1 MTSAASETWNLTIQ
15 TPIGPQA
22 SVATFIREGASLT
35 GRIDGKL
42 GGEEIVEGQVDGDTL
57 KWVNDVKKPAKI
69 KLSFEVTLADARLS
83 GKVRMGLFG
92 TFNVTGERA

>member
-42 GGEEIVEGQVDGDTL
+42 GGEEIIEGQADGDTL
-57 KWVNDVKKPAKI
+57 KWVNDVRKPAKI

-83 GKVRMGLFG
+83 GKVKMGLFG

>member
-42 GGEEIVEGQVDGDTL
+42 GGEEIIEGQVDGDTL
-57 KWVNDVKKPAKI
+57 KWVNDVRKPAKI

-83 GKVRMGLFG
+83 GKVKMGLFG